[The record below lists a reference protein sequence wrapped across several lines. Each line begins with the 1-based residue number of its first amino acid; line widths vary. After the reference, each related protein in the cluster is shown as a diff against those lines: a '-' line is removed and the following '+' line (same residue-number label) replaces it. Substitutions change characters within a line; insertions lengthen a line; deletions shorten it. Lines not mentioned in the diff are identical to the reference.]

1 MCALV
6 HDFFMER
13 IITIQGLS
21 ARAFI
26 GVPSEERE
34 QAQQLCFDLRFAAL
48 LQPETLNDDIATTVD
63 YAALSQRLEQ
73 IVQERPRKLIET
85 MADEITAILL
95 AEFSLR
101 WIELTLRKFI
111 LPNAEHVAVTVRR
124 EAGSH

>member
-1 MCALV
+1 
-6 HDFFMER
+6 MER

-21 ARAFI
+21 VPAFI

-34 QAQQLCFDLRFAAL
+34 QVQQLCFDLRFAAL
-48 LQPETLNDDIATTVD
+48 LQPETLNDDIATTID
-63 YAALSQRLEQ
+63 YAAVSQRLEQ
-73 IVQERPRKLIET
+73 IVQEQPRKLIET
-85 MADEITAILL
+85 VADEITAILL

-124 EAGSH
+124 EVKSH